1 MKKTTGCLY
10 ASKNVRNTIKSE
22 PEKENT
28 VQRRNVTGT
37 THAAN
42 KRPVL
47 KGLGIAN
54 LVSRPLLWRSYLISA
69 IQPVNMPNMYLKYR
83 LINHKIHNRFQTV

>member
-1 MKKTTGCLY
+1 MKKTTGCSY
-10 ASKNVRNTIKSE
+10 ASKNARNTIKSE

-28 VQRRNVTGT
+28 VQRQNATGT

-47 KGLGIAN
+47 KGLGIAK
-54 LVSRPLLWRSYLISA
+54 LVL
-69 IQPVNMPNMYLKYR
+69 R
-83 LINHKIHNRFQTV
+83 LYFGRVI